1 MQDASGFGI
10 FGQVANTI
18 GFNVPIGF
26 SRPSGGGG
34 VVVINYLVTES
45 NDNITTE
52 SNDPLILEQA
62 VVVVNN
68 LVTQSNDNITTQ
80 SNDPIILEQ

>member
-10 FGQVANTI
+10 FGQVANKI

-26 SRPSGGGG
+26 SRPSGGG

-45 NDNITTE
+45 D
-52 SNDPLILEQA
+52 
-62 VVVVNN
+62 
-68 LVTQSNDNITTQ
+68 DNITTQ

>member
-10 FGQVANTI
+10 FGQVNNTI

-26 SRPSGGGG
+26 SKPSGGG
-34 VVVINYLVTES
+34 VVVINYLVTQS

-52 SNDPLILEQA
+52 SNDP
-62 VVVVNN
+62 
-68 LVTQSNDNITTQ
+68 
-80 SNDPIILEQ
+80 IILEQ